1 MLVTKLHYHSVSKV
15 LDVHFDNGLMAQFSA
30 EMLRVLSP
38 SAEVQQHGNP
48 ILVAN
53 KKDVSIAKLTPVGHY
68 AVRLIFDDG
77 HNTGLYSWEFF
88 ANLAKNKDAL
98 WQAYLEKL
106 KLHNA
111 TREALIPIK
120 LTNH

>member
-15 LDVHFDNGLMAQFSA
+15 LDVHFDNDTVAQFSA

-53 KKDVSIAKLTPVGHY
+53 KKDVGIVKISPVGHY
-68 AVRLIFDDG
+68 AARLIFDDG

-88 ANLAKNKDAL
+88 ANLAKHKEQL
-98 WQAYLEKL
+98 WAAYLENVKR
-106 KLHNA
+106 HNA
-111 TREALIPIK
+111 TRDALIPIK
-120 LTNH
+120 IK